1 MMADVSKIP
10 VATVEHIP
18 RIDGATAMNPA
29 QYQAVID
36 AAAKFKMI
44 SHGFPAR
51 EMLANAP
58 GLPK

>member
-10 VATVEHIP
+10 VATLEHMP
-18 RIDGATAMNPA
+18 RVDGATAMNPA
-29 QYQAVID
+29 QYQAVND
-36 AAAKFKMI
+36 AAAKFKI
-44 SHGFPAR
+44 AR